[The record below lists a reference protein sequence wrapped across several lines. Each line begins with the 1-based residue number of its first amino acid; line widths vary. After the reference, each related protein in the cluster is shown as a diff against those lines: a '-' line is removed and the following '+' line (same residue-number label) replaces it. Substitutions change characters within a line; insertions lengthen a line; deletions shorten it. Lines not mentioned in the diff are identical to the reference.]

1 MCILFRYMHNIM
13 FLLVFSQDFM
23 EHEAEI
29 LFFVSTIIMENT
41 FVSHY
46 YTNKAHGKI
55 ISKGNNCNI

>member
-1 MCILFRYMHNIM
+1 MHNIM
-13 FLLVFSQDFM
+13 FLFFFFKDFM
-23 EHEAEI
+23 GPVAEM
-29 LFFVSTIIMENT
+29 LFSVSTIIMENT